1 MEENLELWGKDCVS
15 KDSERL
21 ICTTS
26 SLAKSTFFYVQEV
39 GHAKFNKQY
48 STNRENLDSLL
59 FVLVLNGKGTL
70 SYKERTFNVQK
81 DYCFFIDCLNTHS
94 YESDP
99 DEPWEILWIHF
110 NGPTARSYYNVFE
123 ETFINV
129 IKPNNPKRFEE
140 ILRRIIDI
148 NKKSD
153 AYTEIFTSQLIM
165 ELLTL
170 TLTFKRNDVDYTI
183 RASKSLSEV
192 KDYLDKNFTDEI
204 YLENLCDIFCMS
216 KFYLTKEFK
225 KAYGVTISKYIISC
239 RINYAKVLLRFSD
252 MSIDDISDV
261 CGFYDTSYFN
271 KQFKASEDI
280 TPFKYRKTWRER

>member
-1 MEENLELWGKDCVS
+1 MEENLQLWNGDCVS
-15 KDSERL
+15 EDSERV

-26 SLAKSTFFYVQEV
+26 ATAKNTFFYVQEV
-39 GHAKFNKQY
+39 GHAKFTKLYNT
-48 STNRENLDSLL
+48 SRENLDSLL
-59 FVLVLNGKGTL
+59 FVLVLKGKGTL
-70 SYKERTFNVQK
+70 NYKGRTFNVQK
-81 DYCFFIDCLNTHS
+81 DCCLFIDCLETHS
-94 YESDP
+94 YESDGN
-99 DEPWEILWIHF
+99 DPWEILWIHF
-110 NGPTARSYYNVFE
+110 NGPSARGYYKLFE

-129 IKPNNPKRFEE
+129 IKLGTPNRFEE

-148 NKKSD
+148 NRKPD
-153 AYTEIFTSQLIM
+153 AYTEIFTSQLIT

-170 TLTFKRNDVDYTI
+170 TMTFKRSDIDYTI

-192 KDYLDKNFTDEI
+192 KEYLDNNFTEEI
-204 YLENLCDIFCMS
+204 YLENLCDTFCMS

-239 RINYAKVLLRFSD
+239 RINYAKRLLRFTD
-252 MSIDDISDV
+252 KSIDEISEV

>member
-1 MEENLELWGKDCVS
+1 MEENLQLWNSDCVS
-15 KDSERL
+15 EDSERL

-26 SLAKSTFFYVQEV
+26 SLARNTFFYLQET
-39 GHAKFNKQY
+39 GHVKFNKKY
-48 STNRENLDSLL
+48 NTNRENLDSLL

-70 SYKERTFNVQK
+70 TYKERTFNVQK
-81 DYCFFIDCLNTHS
+81 DCCFFVDCLNTHS
-94 YESDP
+94 YESDEE
-99 DEPWEILWIHF
+99 DPWEILWIHF
-110 NGPTARSYYNVFE
+110 NGPTAREYYKLFE

-140 ILRRIIDI
+140 ILNRIIEI
-148 NKKSD
+148 NKKAD
-153 AYTEIFTSQLIM
+153 AYTEIFTSQLIT
-165 ELLTL
+165 ELMTL
-170 TLTFKRNDVDYTI
+170 TLTFKRNDMDYTI

-192 KDYLDKNFTDEI
+192 KEYLDKNFTDEI

-239 RINYAKVLLRFSD
+239 RINYAKRLLRFTD
-252 MSIDDISDV
+252 KPIDEISEI